1 VSDEPAP
8 ASRRGLTVLPAGPD
22 ALLLEV
28 SGAAESG
35 IAEVLALHERVRAA
49 VDRGEGPWPGVS
61 DVVPAARTV
70 LLHTRPGADLPA
82 LGAVVLASMLTAPS
96 GARAAQRLPVATLRR
111 VFALVLYALA
121 TRMLFVYW

>member
-1 VSDEPAP
+1 MSDEPAP

-49 VDRGEGPWPGVS
+49 VDRGEGPWAGVR

-82 LGAVVLASMLTAPS
+82 LEAA
-96 GARAAQRLPVATLRR
+96 ARAEHRARFSPARPRPWNPIPRCPPRLPPPTTSISR
-111 VFALVLYALA
+111 
-121 TRMLFVYW
+121 